1 MKYLKVWTSFRDVIK
16 NLNDEEKGR
25 LFTAMLVYAE
35 TGEEPENLHGNDFV
49 IWPAAKQSIDLT
61 AERNAKLREN
71 ASKGG
76 LAKAENQKLAN
87 DSKSYQSV
95 ANDSKDEQKLAEKK
109 RNEMKR
115 NEKEGNENVV
125 ILKPKKQFTPP
136 TVEDVKAYCEER
148 GSWLIDP
155 VHFVNYYE
163 TRGWMLKKNQPMV
176 DWKAAVRLWESNE
189 RKRQKEEKAA
199 DYDLPM

>member
-1 MKYLKVWTSFRDVIK
+1 MKYLKVWTDFEDVMAPLK
-16 NLNDEEKGR
+16 DDEVGR
-25 LFTAMLVYAE
+25 LFLLMLRYARN
-35 TGEEPENLHGNDFV
+35 GEEPLEFVGNEVF
-49 IWPAAKQSIDLT
+49 IWPTAKRDIDMT
-61 AERNAKLREN
+61 AERNEILRQN
-71 ASKGG
+71 GLKGG
-76 LAKAENQKLAN
+76 RPKTKENQSEPNETKEN
-87 DSKSYQSV
+87 QTK
-95 ANDSKDEQKLAEKK
+95 AEKK